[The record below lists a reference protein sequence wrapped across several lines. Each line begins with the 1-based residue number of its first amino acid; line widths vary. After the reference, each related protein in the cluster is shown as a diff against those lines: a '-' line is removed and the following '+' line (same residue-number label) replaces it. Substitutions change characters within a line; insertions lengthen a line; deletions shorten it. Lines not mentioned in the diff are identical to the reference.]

1 MSSTGT
7 ATRTLT
13 KSELDNTIA
22 LAFQPATLDHCF
34 NRILITHAVCLA
46 VVLQE
51 LGVSPRRIREAC
63 ERKNVLP
70 EDAELVVHLVGTDT
84 ATLKSLVP
92 SNYFN

>member
-1 MSSTGT
+1 MTSTAT

-22 LAFQPATLDHCF
+22 LAFQPACTDHSF
-34 NRILITHAVCLA
+34 GRILITHAVCLA

-51 LGVSPRRIREAC
+51 LNVSERRIRECC
-63 ERKNVLP
+63 ERKGIATEEAN
-70 EDAELVVHLVGTDT
+70 LVVHLTKTDT